1 MAPVTWRDRIRYS
14 FDASLHR
21 GPEGVIGWLAAAAM
35 LLVLVGSGF
44 IVLLD
49 QAPERD
55 ATEAFWLSLTRALDP
70 GNLSAD
76 RSWKLR
82 AITLMTSLGGVLV
95 FSTLVG
101 VLGSCLQMRLARLG
115 RGRSRVLETG
125 HVLVLGDSPHLPLLV
140 SELLQAHKKRIVVL
154 SERDKAEQ
162 EERLN
167 NSRVICRRGCP
178 MSVTDLKLVNPTA
191 ARSVVL
197 LSPEHPEAD
206 GQVIRALLALTHVC
220 GGQRPPTVAEIR
232 ETVNA
237 DAARLAGG
245 AGLHVVERPRMAAQV
260 LVRSCLDPGISGAY
274 EELLDFEGQSLFLK
288 CEPSLQGR
296 PFGEVLTA
304 FEGRTLLGL
313 RRGDGSIWM
322 NPPMETIIEAGD
334 RLICLASRS
343 DERPGVQR
351 SVNRVQIAAA
361 AAVRSPEPTAILLLG
376 WSNLAPIV
384 LSELNASVGEGS
396 RLTVVTDQPVALPRL
411 CHLEATCVAGDPT
424 SREQLEELA
433 VENFDH
439 VVVLSGS
446 GRPEEADAR
455 VLLTLLH
462 LRDLEVQLGHER
474 YNVVAELQDEA
485 SPALAQVT
493 AVDDFVLPGR
503 IAGLMMAQLALR
515 GELAAVLQDLVDSE
529 GSELHLKPAPDYVQ
543 PGSPVNFATVV
554 EAARQRR
561 EVAVGYLRCRERLCV
576 NPRKSES
583 VAFGPGDRI
592 LVLSVA

>member
-1 MAPVTWRDRIRYS
+1 MVPVTWRDRLRYS

-21 GPEGVIGWLAAAAM
+21 GPEAVILWLAGAAM
-35 LLVLVGSGF
+35 LLVLVGGGF

-55 ATEAFWLSLTRALDP
+55 ASEALWLSLTRALDP
-70 GNLSAD
+70 GNLAAD

-82 AITLMTSLGGVLV
+82 AITLLTSLGGVLV
-95 FSTLVG
+95 ISTLVG

-140 SELLQAHKKRIVVL
+140 SELVQAHGKRIVVL
-154 SERDKAEQ
+154 SERDKLEQ
-162 EERLN
+162 EERLSN
-167 NSRVICRRGCP
+167 PRVICRRGSP
-178 MSVTDLKLVNPTA
+178 MSVADLALVNPTA

-197 LSPEHPEAD
+197 LSPEHAEAD

-232 ETVNA
+232 ETANA

-245 AGLHVVERPRMAAQV
+245 PGLHVVERPRMAAQV

-288 CEPSLQGR
+288 SEASLQGR
-296 PFGEVLTA
+296 SFGEALSA

-313 RRGDGSIWM
+313 RRADGTIEM
-322 NPPMETIIEAGD
+322 NPRMETTIEAGD
-334 RLICLASRS
+334 RLICLAARP
-343 DERPGVQR
+343 DERP
-351 SVNRVQIAAA
+351 AM
-361 AAVRSPEPTAILLLG
+361 VRSANPAAIAPSTLRGVESTSILLLG

-384 LSELNASVGEGS
+384 LSELNASVGVGS
-396 RLTVVTDQPVALPRL
+396 RLTVVSERPVALPGL
-411 CHLEATCVAGDPT
+411 CHLETEVVLGDPA
-424 SREQLEELA
+424 SRELLEELD
-433 VENFDH
+433 VQSFDH
-439 VVVLSGS
+439 IVVLSGP
-446 GRPEEADAR
+446 GRPEAADAR
-455 VLLTLLH
+455 TLLTLLH
-462 LRDLEVQLGHER
+462 LRDLETHEC

-493 AVDDFVLPGR
+493 EVDDFVLPGR

-543 PGSPVNFATVV
+543 AGSPVNFATVV

-561 EVAVGYLRCRERLCV
+561 EVAVGYLRHRERLCV
-576 NPRKSES
+576 NPFKSQS
-583 VAFGPGDRI
+583 VAFGPEDRI

>member
-1 MAPVTWRDRIRYS
+1 MARVTWRDRLRYS

-21 GPEGVIGWLAAAAM
+21 GPEGVILWLAGAAM
-35 LLVLVGSGF
+35 LLVLTGGGF

-49 QAPERD
+49 QAPDRD

-82 AITLMTSLGGVLV
+82 AITLLTSLGGVLV

-140 SELLQAHKKRIVVL
+140 SELVQAHSKRIVVL
-154 SERDKAEQ
+154 SERDKLEQ
-162 EERLN
+162 EERLG
-167 NSRVICRRGCP
+167 NSHVICRRGCP
-178 MSVTDLKLVNPTA
+178 MSVTDLELVNPIG

-220 GGQRPPTVAEIR
+220 GGERPPTVAEIR
-232 ETVNA
+232 ETANA

-245 AGLHVVERPRMAAQV
+245 PGLHVVERPRMAAQV

-274 EELLDFEGQSLFLK
+274 EEILDFEGQSLALK
-288 CEPSLQGR
+288 CESSLQGR
-296 PFGEVLTA
+296 SFGDALSA
-304 FEGRTLLGL
+304 FDGRTLLGL
-313 RRGDGSIWM
+313 RRGDGSTEM
-322 NPPMETIIEAGD
+322 NPPMDSTIEAGD
-334 RLICLASRS
+334 RLVYLWSQGS
-343 DERPGVQR
+343 ERPGQAPA
-351 SVNRVQIAAA
+351 VNRAAITERA
-361 AAVRSPEPTAILLLG
+361 ERRPQQPTSILLLG
-376 WSNLAPIV
+376 WSNLAPIL
-384 LSELNASVGEGS
+384 LSELNASVAEGS
-396 RLTVVTDQPVALPRL
+396 RLTVVTEQPVALPRL
-411 CHLEATCVAGDPT
+411 CHVEAVCHPGDPS
-424 SREQLEELA
+424 SRQLLEDLDMED
-433 VENFDH
+433 FDH
-439 VVVLSGS
+439 IVVLSGPGS
-446 GRPEEADAR
+446 PEEADAR
-455 VLLTLLH
+455 TLLTLLH
-462 LRDLEVQLGHER
+462 LRDLEMQLGHER

-485 SPALAQVT
+485 SPALAQVA

-529 GSELHLKPAPDYVQ
+529 GSELHLKPAPDYVH
-543 PGSPVNFATVV
+543 PGSSVNFATVV

-561 EVAVGYLRCRERLCV
+561 EVAVGYLRCQERLCV
-576 NPRKSES
+576 NPRKSQS
-583 VAFGPGDRI
+583 LAFGPQDRI